1 MTPEDFM
8 ARGVA
13 LAERTHREV
22 DVDVRMELLVGT
34 SRRRRTT
41 TYVLAAAAV
50 VAAIVGISTLVAI
63 TGDAP
68 PATEPTVPSLT
79 AAPST
84 TSAPPTT
91 VLESSPGS
99 TRDVGGVQ
107 SLPVEVW
114 VVLLGGYTVDAATGE
129 CSGTGELAGLL
140 PGSAVLFVDETTGE
154 ELKSVP
160 LPTGTEVRSGEGPL
174 FLLPIGIDGGCVFEL
189 GDPGVTEFDIRFES
203 DPDVG
208 MSGTESGQRVV
219 VRLEG

>member
-1 MTPEDFM
+1 MRPEDFR
-8 ARGVA
+8 ARGIA
-13 LAERTHREV
+13 LAERAHREV
-22 DVDVRMELLVGT
+22 NVDERMELLIGT

-41 TYVLAAAAV
+41 TYALAAAAV
-50 VAAIVGISTLVAI
+50 VAAIVGISTLAAI
-63 TGDAP
+63 TDDAP

-99 TRDVGGVQ
+99 TQDVGGVQ

-114 VVLLGGYTVDAATGE
+114 VVLLGSYTVDAATGE
-129 CSGTGELAGLL
+129 CSGTGELAGVLT
-140 PGSAVLFVDETTGE
+140 GSAVLFVDETTGE

-160 LPTGTEVRSGEGPL
+160 LPTGTEVRTREGPL
-174 FLLPIGIDGGCVFEL
+174 FLLPIGVDGGCVFEL
-189 GDPGVTEFDIRFES
+189 GDPGITEFDVFFES
-203 DPDVG
+203 DPDVAMG
-208 MSGTESGQRVV
+208 VNFSGQRVV

>member
-1 MTPEDFM
+1 MTPEDFR

-13 LAERTHREV
+13 LAERAHRDV

-41 TYVLAAAAV
+41 MYVLAGAAM
-50 VAAIVGISTLVAI
+50 VAAILGISTLVAI
-63 TGDAP
+63 TDDAP
-68 PATEPTVPSLT
+68 PATRPTTPSIT
-79 AAPST
+79 
-84 TSAPPTT
+84 APPTT

-99 TRDVGGVQ
+99 TQGVGGVQ

-114 VVLLGGYTVDAATGE
+114 VVLLGGYAVDAATGE

-140 PGSAVLFVDETTGE
+140 RGSAVLFVDETTGE
-154 ELKSVP
+154 ALKSVP
-160 LPTGTEVRSGEGPL
+160 LPTGTEVRTGEGPL
-174 FLLPIGIDGGCVFEL
+174 FLLPIGVDGGCVFEL
-189 GDPGVTEFDIRFES
+189 GDPGVTEFDVRFES

-208 MSGTESGQRVV
+208 MSGTQSGQRLV